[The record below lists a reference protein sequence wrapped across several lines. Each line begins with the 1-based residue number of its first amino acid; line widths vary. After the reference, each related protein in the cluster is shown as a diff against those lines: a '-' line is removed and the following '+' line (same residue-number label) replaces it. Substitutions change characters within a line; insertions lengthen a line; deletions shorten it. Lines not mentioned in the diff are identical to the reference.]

1 MDKCP
6 RFNSFILGSFGF
18 LVRKNLFK
26 PMMNSWNNFK
36 KLVFSIAACFSF
48 QFAVAQAYPAFNVTA
63 YTPASTGYYFIIPFV
78 PGSGDFPTHMILD
91 SVGRVVYYKPMNVLN
106 SGDFKIL
113 PNGLMSYSWANKFYL
128 MDSTFTIVDSLRCQN
143 GIITDTHD
151 LQLLPNGNFLLLG
164 YEYETMDLSSYY
176 YFGPN
181 NNLPGNT
188 NANVRCVVVQELD
201 PNDNVVFEWHSK
213 DYFAFADVDPF
224 FLAGPSNVDWTH
236 SNSVE
241 MDDDG
246 NIIIS
251 SRHFNEI
258 TKINRSDSSIMWR
271 LGGNA
276 NQFTSNDPSFFRGQH
291 DARRIA
297 NGNLTLFDNGRTIPF
312 HCAAAKEYQ
321 IDENLMTAT
330 LVWSYVEDS
339 ASNSVSMGNTQR
351 VSNGNTVVGYGNLPT
366 RNYMFNV
373 VDSTGAKVFEVTFLD
388 TMRTYRAYNYPTLPW
403 TLDRPQVSC
412 YMVASQLYL
421 DAGAG
426 YGSYQWST
434 GDTTQVIAVSAADT
448 FSVFVPNGLGGFIS
462 SDFLVITNPATY
474 CVTTA
479 VHELADANFEINPNP
494 VTDELR
500 IDLSFEKSQHLTVQI
515 YDVTGKCVF
524 EKQESN
530 TGQKLIIPAS
540 GLSAGAYYLMINGT
554 GKKFMK
560 Q

>member
-1 MDKCP
+1 
-6 RFNSFILGSFGF
+6 
-18 LVRKNLFK
+18 
-26 PMMNSWNNFK
+26 MMNFSTHFK
-36 KLVFSIAACFSF
+36 KLLFSILACCTF
-48 QFAVAQAYPAFNVTA
+48 QFAAAQAYPAFSVTA

-91 SVGRVVYYKPMNVLN
+91 SLGRVVYYKPMNVLN
-106 SGDFKIL
+106 SGDFKIQ

-128 MDSTFTIVDSLRCQN
+128 MDSTFTLVDSVRCRN
-143 GIITDTHD
+143 NIITDTHD
-151 LQLLPNGNFLLLG
+151 MQVLPNGNYLMLG
-164 YEYETMDLSSYY
+164 YEFETMDLSSYY

-181 NNLPGNT
+181 HNLPGNT
-188 NANVRCVVVQELD
+188 SANVRCVVVQEQM
-201 PNDNVVFEWHSK
+201 PNDSVVFEWHSK
-213 DYFAFADVDPF
+213 DYFSFSDVDRF
-224 FLAGPSNVDWTH
+224 FMGSPTNVDWTH

-276 NQFTSNDPSFFRGQH
+276 NQFSTNDPALFRGQH

-297 NGNLTLFDNGRTIPF
+297 NGNLTLFDNGRTTPL
-312 HCAAAKEYQ
+312 HYAAAKEYV

-330 LVWSYVEDS
+330 LVWDYIEDS
-339 ASNSVSMGNTQR
+339 ASNSVSMGNAQR
-351 VSNGNTVVGYGNLPT
+351 LANGNTVVGYGNTPSKA
-366 RNYMFNV
+366 YMFIVADPAGN
-373 VDSTGAKVFEVTFLD
+373 KVFEVTFAD
-388 TMRTYRAYNYPTLPW
+388 TMRTYRAFNYPSLPW
-403 TLDRPQVSC
+403 TLDRPQIGC
-412 YMVASQLYL
+412 YMISSQLYL

-462 SDFLVITNPATY
+462 SDFLVIANPATY

-479 VHELADANFEINPNP
+479 MQELAGESFEINPNP

-500 IDLSFEKSQHLTVQI
+500 IDLPTDKAQQLNVQI
-515 YDVTGKCVF
+515 FDVTGKCVF
-524 EKQESN
+524 EKQESGS
-530 TGQKLIIPAS
+530 TQKLIIPVS
-540 GLSAGAYYLMINGT
+540 GLPAGAYYIRINGA

-560 Q
+560 L